1 MLTNSCLK
9 KKESQLMKEKNQL
22 QKTSHGEKL
31 SKIPAIQQFL
41 LLEQEFTSQKMVM
54 KAIIQTL
61 SIQDLNKRIG
71 KINLI
76 LSLKMMRVIHIQ
88 QNHLRD
94 QESISQ
100 KMVIR
105 ITTQTL
111 KVHV

>member
-1 MLTNSCLK
+1 
-9 KKESQLMKEKNQL
+9 MKEKNQL
-22 QKTSHGEKL
+22 LKTSHGEKL

-41 LLEQEFTSQKMVM
+41 LLELEFISQKMVM
-54 KAIIQTL
+54 KATIQTL
-61 SIQDLNKRIG
+61 SIQDLNKRIW
-71 KINLI
+71 KINLT
-76 LSLKMMRVIHIQ
+76 LNQRMMRVPHTQ